1 MKVRQL
7 TLPLKRSFR
16 LAFPTVY
23 WFSTSL
29 IATAVLYLVLLSSGF
44 QMMPSMKDPLYYLLS
59 AQAETLGSLFVLAFT
74 FTLVAAQIASRYS
87 HIILNRVIGPW
98 ALWYAVPFGTG
109 ILLPLFLLRGEFYLW
124 SAQVSLLLASYC
136 VFSLL
141 PFAVAVR
148 RLLSISETMSDMKN
162 ELHAAEEIGAGD
174 LIGRLGNISLGALNL
189 KDYETFELGVREL
202 QECASISCD
211 SGDSRYLVVKEMRR
225 LIMRTVDDQ
234 FASETLGDAIFESG
248 VESIFVDPSDS
259 AAEILNEVAEALKSV
274 DITSLRQVD
283 RKIMLI
289 GNCAGVAIDRGE
301 RSVVSRL
308 LLILHVIGDRLISE
322 MPSEVDAPQR
332 VVGTLGDINAA
343 CHG

>member
-1 MKVRQL
+1 
-7 TLPLKRSFR
+7 
-16 LAFPTVY
+16 
-23 WFSTSL
+23 
-29 IATAVLYLVLLSSGF
+29 
-44 QMMPSMKDPLYYLLS
+44 
-59 AQAETLGSLFVLAFT
+59 
-74 FTLVAAQIASRYS
+74 
-87 HIILNRVIGPW
+87 
-98 ALWYAVPFGTG
+98 
-109 ILLPLFLLRGEFYLW
+109 
-124 SAQVSLLLASYC
+124 
-136 VFSLL
+136 
-141 PFAVAVR
+141 
-148 RLLSISETMSDMKN
+148 MKN

-332 VVGTLGDINAA
+332 VVGTLGDIMLRVMDEGRLLRDPASLVRSGILRVEDLGTKGLSSNMEDVREWAVRQLRRVADHTSEVAKQVEGNARA
-343 CHG
+343 SMAVLGN